1 MVHYFLSLFASIL
14 VFLPVAEAQD
24 YRWKVD
30 FNNDGYDDLAIGAPS
45 TTVLGLENAGQV
57 YILYGSDA
65 GLKTSDVQIVRRGQL
80 IDGEPFAGESVGA
93 NLQSGNFNCDQY
105 TDLLVFE
112 SSIPNGGFFVLYG
125 SDEGLRGPAVRFS
138 NAGRGAMFGAAAT
151 AGDLNADGCDEA
163 IVGLPSGGLNQ
174 RGLALVYKGDPDG
187 LQPFSFDDQVNSQIA
202 LAGRDKLQVGAALAT
217 GYLND
222 D

>member
-112 SSIPNGGFFVLYG
+112 SSIPNGGFLCCMARMKVCAGQQSGFQMPG
-125 SDEGLRGPAVRFS
+125 
-138 NAGRGAMFGAAAT
+138 AGR
-151 AGDLNADGCDEA
+151 C
-163 IVGLPSGGLNQ
+163 
-174 RGLALVYKGDPDG
+174 LALLPLLV
-187 LQPFSFDDQVNSQIA
+187 I
-202 LAGRDKLQVGAALAT
+202 
-217 GYLND
+217 
-222 D
+222 